1 MKKQPQ
7 AAKSKIGAYLELSKP
22 RILSLVLVST
32 VIGFVMGS
40 DSSISWIQLGWTLFG
55 TGLTAAGAGALNH
68 YFERNYDT
76 LMERTKNRPI
86 PAGILS
92 PAETLLFGTVLVL
105 IGSAILVVMINPL
118 TGFLSIL
125 TAFLYNLVYTPLKR
139 MTWLNTSIGSIPG
152 ALPPLGGWAAA
163 TGSLDSGAWILFAI
177 LYLWQHPHFYAI
189 AWMCREDYSKA
200 GFRMLPVLEPDGKR
214 TMRQVFWHLFL
225 LIPIS
230 VLPYIS
236 GMMGGVYAVGVLCLA
251 FGFLA
256 SAVPLARSLT
266 DSAALMLLKASV
278 YYLPALLFLMII
290 DRTIS

>member
-1 MKKQPQ
+1 
-7 AAKSKIGAYLELSKP
+7 
-22 RILSLVLVST
+22 
-32 VIGFVMGS
+32 MGS

-105 IGSAILVVMINPL
+105 IGSAILVMMINPL

>member
-1 MKKQPQ
+1 MKKQPH
-7 AAKSKIGAYLELSKP
+7 ATKSKMGAYLELSKP

-40 DSSISWIQLGWTLFG
+40 VSQISFIQLGWTLLG

-68 YFERNYDT
+68 YLERNYDL
-76 LMERTKNRPI
+76 LMVRTKNRPI
-86 PAGILS
+86 PAGLVT
-92 PAETLLFGTVLVL
+92 PNEALLFGIIFVLF
-105 IGSAILVVMINPL
+105 GSVILVDKINAL
-118 TGFLSIL
+118 TGFLSLL
-125 TAFLYNLVYTPLKR
+125 TAFLYILVYTPLKR
-139 MTWLNTSIGSIPG
+139 LTWLNTSIGSIPG

-189 AWMCREDYSKA
+189 AWMCRDDYGKA
-200 GFRMLPVLEPDGKR
+200 GFKMLPVVEPDGKR

-236 GMMGGVYAVGVLCLA
+236 GMMGGVYAIGVLALA

-266 DSAALMLLKASV
+266 DSAALLLLKASV
-278 YYLPALLFLMII
+278 YYLPALLMLMII
-290 DRTIS
+290 DRIIS

>member
-1 MKKQPQ
+1 M
-7 AAKSKIGAYLELSKP
+7 GAYLELSKP